1 MEHDLFRK
9 PVSIPGQARDRLF
22 RDHALGEI
30 APKKCAVDSQAK
42 RNLIHKFWAATT
54 RPQQSWPFRCR
65 GMADCAAL
73 IRPTDFVRKSCAI
86 LTTYLRL

>member
-42 RNLIHKFWAATT
+42 RNLIHKLRVRRRTAA
-54 RPQQSWPFRCR
+54 RR
-65 GMADCAAL
+65 G
-73 IRPTDFVRKSCAI
+73 
-86 LTTYLRL
+86 